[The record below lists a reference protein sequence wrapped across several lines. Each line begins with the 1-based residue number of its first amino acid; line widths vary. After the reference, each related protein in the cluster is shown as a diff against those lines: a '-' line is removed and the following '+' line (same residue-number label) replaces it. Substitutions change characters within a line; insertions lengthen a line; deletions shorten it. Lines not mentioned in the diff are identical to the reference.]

1 MNDAADT
8 PILEVAGLH
17 THYGASHILHGI
29 DFTVQPGECLSLM
42 GRNGMGKTTTIRSV
56 FGLTPPTDGTIKVYG
71 RDVSRASPHVIA
83 KMGLGL
89 VPEGRG
95 IFPGLSVKENLIMS
109 ARPGRKGTEEWTFER
124 VMTTFPRLSER
135 LNNMG
140 NHLSGGEQQMLSIG
154 RALMTN
160 PDLLVLDE
168 ATEGLAP
175 LIRKEIWSVVRQIK
189 KTGIATILVDKD
201 VDSLLSVS
209 DKSLILVKGQ
219 VVFSGPSSELVENPD
234 IHIHHLGV

>member
-1 MNDAADT
+1 MKADT
-8 PILEVAGLH
+8 PILEVSGLH

-29 DFTVQPGECLSLM
+29 DFSVHAGECLSLM

-56 FGLTPPTDGTIKVYG
+56 FGLTPPSEGQVRVYG
-71 RDVSRASPHVIA
+71 NDVTGSSPHVIA
-83 KMGLGL
+83 RLGLGL

-95 IFPGLSVKENLIMS
+95 IFPGLSVEENLIMS
-109 ARPGRKGTEEWTFER
+109 ARPGKDGQQEWTLER
-124 VMTTFPRLSER
+124 VLKTFPRLDER
-135 LNNMG
+135 LGNMG

-160 PDLLVLDE
+160 PDLLILDE

-175 LIRKEIWSVVRQIK
+175 LIRKEIWSVVRQVK
-189 KTGIATILVDKD
+189 ETGIATIIVDKD
-201 VDSLLSVS
+201 VDAILSVS

-219 VVFSGPSSELVENPD
+219 VVFSGSSKELADNPD
-234 IHIHHLGV
+234 IHVQHLGV